1 LSVGFTSNTS
11 SDLDRIRTLV
21 ARRAWTDVAALSDHL
36 LRGSSSHRAPVFT
49 SLLDKPATCSNDT
62 LLLESQQT
70 ELVEIMMIHCHALL
84 VLKNYQELKKEM
96 DQVCVKQ
103 LQHVELTLLY
113 GWMMDRYPL

>member
-1 LSVGFTSNTS
+1 
-11 SDLDRIRTLV
+11 
-21 ARRAWTDVAALSDHL
+21 
-36 LRGSSSHRAPVFT
+36 
-49 SLLDKPATCSNDT
+49 
-62 LLLESQQT
+62 
-70 ELVEIMMIHCHALL
+70 